1 MPGEELGPCVHL
13 VVEEGP
19 LRRCLLCGV
28 EYDRAEFLRR
38 LERRIRDRW
47 RLPPSPWTSQERAED
62 CW

>member
-1 MPGEELGPCVHL
+1 MHL